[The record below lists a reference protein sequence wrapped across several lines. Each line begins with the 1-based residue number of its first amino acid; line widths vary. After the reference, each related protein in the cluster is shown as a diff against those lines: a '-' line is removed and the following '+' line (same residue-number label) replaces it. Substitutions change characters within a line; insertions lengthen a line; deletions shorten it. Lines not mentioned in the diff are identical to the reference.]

1 MARSRDVSKAVRRRR
16 IVAGVVFV
24 AVVAVAAGVSIAAL
38 GRHSAPKPAPAP
50 IQPPP
55 KTFRVVFPEGFTRAQ
70 MAARVQAVAKI
81 ADREHHG
88 RVKLGAATYLAASR
102 KSVVRCFGTEPQ
114 TNLEGFLFPD
124 TYDFLTT
131 TTSKQLVQ
139 AQIKT
144 FCRNWGTVDLAYA
157 RSKNLTQYDV
167 LKIASMI
174 EKEAAVPGDRAK
186 IAAVIYNRLHLR
198 MPLGIDATLRY
209 GLHIPP
215 TSSITTAE
223 QNSSSPYNTGKA
235 YGMPPTPIANPGL
248 PSIRAAAHPA
258 HVDYIYY
265 VRIPGT
271 HRHKFFDNPD
281 AFNAYLAAHGY
292 GPH

>member
-1 MARSRDVSKAVRRRR
+1 MSKAVRRRR
-16 IVAGVVFV
+16 IAAGVVFV
-24 AVVAVAAGVSIAAL
+24 VVVAVAAGVSIAAL
-38 GRHSAPKPAPAP
+38 GRHSAPKPGPAP
-50 IQPPP
+50 LPPPP
-55 KTFRVVFPEGFTRAQ
+55 KTFRVIFPEGFTRAQ
-70 MAARVQAVAKI
+70 MAVRVRDVAKI

-88 RVKLGAATYLAASR
+88 RVKLGEAPYLAASA
-102 KSVVRCFGTEPQ
+102 KAVVRCFGSSPQ

-124 TYDFLTT
+124 TYDFTT
-131 TTSKQLVQ
+131 ATTSGQLVA

-144 FCRNWGTVDLAYA
+144 FCRNWRTVNPGRTRA
-157 RSKNLTQYDV
+157 RRTSWPQYDV
-167 LKIASMI
+167 LKIASMV
-174 EKEAAVPGDRAK
+174 EKEAAIPGDRAK
-186 IAAVIYNRLHLR
+186 IAAVIYNRLHNR

-223 QNSSSPYNTGKA
+223 QNSTSPYNTGKV

-248 PSIRAAAHPA
+248 PSIQAAAHPA
-258 HVDYIYY
+258 HVDYVYY

-271 HRHKFFDNPD
+271 RRHKFFDNGD

-292 GPH
+292 GPHS